1 VLKGPVARRYAEAV
15 FEIGVQ
21 QETIDRW
28 HDDLGALAEYLGN
41 RRLAFILKEPK
52 IPYTRKEAIVRDLL
66 SSKVQP
72 EALNLGLLLVERGL
86 AELAPTIRDHFE
98 TLYDDYRGQA
108 HAQIITAIPL
118 DDTLRA
124 QITSEL
130 SQLTGKRILL
140 QEKVDPSI
148 LGGAIARVGDT
159 LIDGSLKRRFQL
171 LRQTIL
177 QGGLGG
183 PSDGGDGGNG
193 NQQGAVPPPDGGSPA
208 GGAASPADGPA
219 TATQQRPR
227 SPDAPH
233 LAPRQQPPQSR
244 TPNTPNRNA
253 PNTKRRKR

>member
-1 VLKGPVARRYAEAV
+1 MLKGPVARRYAEAV

-28 HDDLGALAEYLGN
+28 HDDLGTLAEYLGN

-66 SSKVQP
+66 SGKVQR
-72 EALNLGLLLVERGL
+72 EALNLALLLVERGL
-86 AELAPTIRDHFE
+86 AELAPTIRDAFE
-98 TLYDDYRGQA
+98 TLYNDYRGQA
-108 HAQIITAIPL
+108 NAQITTAIPL

-171 LRQTIL
+171 LRQNIL
-177 QGGLGG
+177 RGGLGG
-183 PSDGGDGGNG
+183 PSDGGDTLG
-193 NQQGAVPPPDGGSPA
+193 VLPPPSPDGGAPA
-208 GGAASPADGPA
+208 GGGASPASGPS

-233 LAPRQQPPQSR
+233 LAPRQQPPQQ
-244 TPNTPNRNA
+244 PNNPNRNK